1 MAHATPDNRR
11 PTTGAPVAAPADI
24 DLRRKL
30 TTTVVLVLFA
40 LVAIAMATFAWFS
53 IADSAKTRMLMIDAN
68 ADGSLRFDLDGHA
81 AFDEYVHSLGFDQIS
96 ARIASEKGVDIDA
109 SKLKP
114 VTTSDYQTFTFEDG
128 STADPATGAYLEFTL
143 HFMSSTDLR
152 VRLTGQDGDGGVS
165 GTRFSSDTQG
175 MASAMRMSFT
185 ADGHTW
191 VYNPNGGR
199 GLVRRG
205 HRLWARLGCC
215 HRGQRHVRPDNRNGQ
230 AGNRSHMARGNGP
243 KLH

>member
-1 MAHATPDNRR
+1 MAHVTPDNRR
-11 PTTGAPVAAPADI
+11 PTTGAPVAAPTDI

-30 TTTVVLVLFA
+30 TITVVLVLFA

-128 STADPATGAYLEFTL
+128 STADPPPAPTWSLRCTL
-143 HFMSSTDLR
+143 
-152 VRLTGQDGDGGVS
+152 
-165 GTRFSSDTQG
+165 
-175 MASAMRMSFT
+175 
-185 ADGHTW
+185 
-191 VYNPNGGR
+191 
-199 GLVRRG
+199 
-205 HRLWARLGCC
+205 
-215 HRGQRHVRPDNRNGQ
+215 
-230 AGNRSHMARGNGP
+230 
-243 KLH
+243 

>member
-1 MAHATPDNRR
+1 MTRKQPTASCTPATGKPA
-11 PTTGAPVAAPADI
+11 GAQAPADT

-68 ADGSLRFDLDGHA
+68 ADGSLRFDLDEHA
-81 AFDEYVHSLGFDQIS
+81 TFEEYVHSLGFDQIS

-109 SKLKP
+109 SRLKP

-152 VRLTGQDGDGGVS
+152 VRLTGQDGDGGAS
-165 GTRFSSDTQG
+165 GT
-175 MASAMRMSFT
+175 
-185 ADGHTW
+185 
-191 VYNPNGGR
+191 
-199 GLVRRG
+199 
-205 HRLWARLGCC
+205 
-215 HRGQRHVRPDNRNGQ
+215 
-230 AGNRSHMARGNGP
+230 
-243 KLH
+243 

>member
-1 MAHATPDNRR
+1 MARIMPDDRR
-11 PTTGAPVAAPADI
+11 SVANGAQTQAAAPTDT

-68 ADGSLRFDLDGHA
+68 ADGSLRFDLDEHA

-96 ARIASEKGVDIDA
+96 TRIASEKGVDIDA

-143 HFMSSTDLR
+143 HFMGSTDLR

-191 VYNPNGGR
+191 AYNPTGAGAHPAR
-199 GLVRRG
+199 PPSLGSARARRP
-205 HRLWARLGCC
+205 
-215 HRGQRHVRPDNRNGQ
+215 RP
-230 AGNRSHMARGNGP
+230 AICST
-243 KLH
+243 

>member
-1 MAHATPDNRR
+1 MTRKQPAVNCASATGKPN
-11 PTTGAPVAAPADI
+11 AAAPADT

-53 IADSAKTRMLMIDAN
+53 VADSAKTRMLMIDAN
-68 ADGSLRFDLDGHA
+68 ADGSLRFDLDDHA
-81 AFDEYVHSLGFDQIS
+81 TFDEYVHSLGFDQIS

-152 VRLTGQDGDGGVS
+152 VRLTGQDGDGGAFCH
-165 GTRFSSDTQG
+165 G
-175 MASAMRMSFT
+175 
-185 ADGHTW
+185 
-191 VYNPNGGR
+191 
-199 GLVRRG
+199 
-205 HRLWARLGCC
+205 LWARLGRC
-215 HRGQRHVRPDNRNGQ
+215 HRGQRYVRPDKRYG
-230 AGNRSHMARGNGP
+230 
-243 KLH
+243 

>member
-1 MAHATPDNRR
+1 MTRKQPAANCTPATRQPS
-11 PTTGAPVAAPADI
+11 APALADT

-68 ADGSLRFDLDGHA
+68 ADGSLHFDLDEHA
-81 AFDEYVHSLGFDQIS
+81 TFDEYVHSLGFDQIS

-152 VRLTGQDGDGGVS
+152 VRLTGQDGDGGAS
-165 GTRFSSDTQG
+165 GTVG
-175 MASAMRMSFT
+175 I
-185 ADGHTW
+185 
-191 VYNPNGGR
+191 P
-199 GLVRRG
+199 
-205 HRLWARLGCC
+205 AR
-215 HRGQRHVRPDNRNGQ
+215 V
-230 AGNRSHMARGNGP
+230 S
-243 KLH
+243 